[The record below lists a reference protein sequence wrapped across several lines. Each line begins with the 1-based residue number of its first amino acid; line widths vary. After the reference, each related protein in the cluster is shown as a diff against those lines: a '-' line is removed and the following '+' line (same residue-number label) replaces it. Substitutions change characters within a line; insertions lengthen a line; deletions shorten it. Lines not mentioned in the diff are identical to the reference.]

1 MGDRIFTQIFEDFF
15 SGWLKRNPSTAS
27 WLGFHEY
34 DGQVE
39 DLSPVSIERE
49 LQRLKRSQGRLQQL
63 QPSTLS
69 PAARFDYH
77 ELLWEIESEIFD
89 LEELRDWERNP
100 IVYAQLFGI
109 SNYIK
114 RNYAPLDERVRAIIR
129 KFSHFHKIIETAK
142 TNIKNPSRYHVETA
156 IQIAAGQIKFF
167 ETDLQT
173 ALQELRDEAL
183 LKEFDSA
190 KTEAIAQIRAFIVW
204 LKSDLLSQAKGDF
217 ALGEAKFKKMLS
229 VKELISL
236 PLAELE
242 KMGERELARLEAESQ
257 ELLEAYSQRSQLRAA
272 KHELLEKI
280 RQELEAERP
289 TEQTLFSET
298 AKILSEQRAFLEQKG
313 IVTIPSKETCQVT
326 ETPTFYRHMAFAAM
340 DPPGM
345 FEQQATEAYYYVTPP
360 EPDWEAQRKEEWL
373 KFFNYPTLK
382 MISIHEAYPG
392 HYVHFLHYRHVSSQ
406 VRKAFGSYSFVEGW
420 AHYTE
425 QMMLEEGYG
434 AGDWKLK
441 LAQIDEALIRACRY
455 RVAIGLHTQS
465 WTVEQATQFFMER
478 AHMVRATAEKEALRG
493 TFDPGYLNYTLGKLL
508 VLDLKRAYQAKLG
521 RRFVLRDF
529 HDRLLSYGAP
539 PIKLVREEMLR

>member
-1 MGDRIFTQIFEDFF
+1 MSDRAFTQIFEDFF
-15 SGWLKRNPSTAS
+15 SGWLKANPSTAS

-34 DGQVE
+34 DSQVE
-39 DLSPVSIERE
+39 DLSRPAIEHE
-49 LQRLKRSQGRLQQL
+49 LGRLKKFQSRLQPFEL
-63 QPSTLS
+63 SALS
-69 PAARFDYH
+69 PATRFDYH

-100 IVYAQLFGI
+100 IIYAQLFGI
-109 SNYIK
+109 SNYVK
-114 RNYAPLDERVRAIIR
+114 RNYAPLPERTQAIIR
-129 KFSHFHKIIETAK
+129 KFSHFPKIVETAK
-142 TNIKNPSRYHVETA
+142 INIKNPSRYHVETA
-156 IQIAAGQIKFF
+156 IQIAEGQIRFC
-167 ETDLQT
+167 ESDLPK

-183 LKEFDSA
+183 LRELDSA
-190 KTEAIAQIRAFIVW
+190 KTEAMAQIRAFIAW
-204 LKSDLLSQAKGDF
+204 LKHELLPQAQGDF

-229 VKELISL
+229 VKELIAL

-242 KMGERELARLEAESQ
+242 KMGERELARLKAEFQ
-257 ELLEAYSQRSQLRAA
+257 ELLEAYSQRAQLRADRHA
-272 KHELLEKI
+272 LLKKL
-280 RQELEAERP
+280 RQELEAEHP
-289 TEQTLFSET
+289 TEQTLFAET
-298 AKILSEQRAFLEQKG
+298 AKILREQRAFLEQKE

-345 FEQQATEAYYYVTPP
+345 FEQKATEAYYYVTPP

-392 HYVHFLHYRHVSSQ
+392 HYVHFLHYRHVASK
-406 VRKAFGSYSFVEGW
+406 VRKAFGSYSFMEGW

-455 RVAIGLHTQS
+455 RVAIGLHTQG
-465 WTVEQATQFFMER
+465 WTVEQATQFFMEH
-478 AHMVRATAEKEALRG
+478 AHMVRSTAEKEALRG

-521 RRFVLRDF
+521 SRFALRDF
-529 HDRLLSYGAP
+529 HDKLLSYGAP